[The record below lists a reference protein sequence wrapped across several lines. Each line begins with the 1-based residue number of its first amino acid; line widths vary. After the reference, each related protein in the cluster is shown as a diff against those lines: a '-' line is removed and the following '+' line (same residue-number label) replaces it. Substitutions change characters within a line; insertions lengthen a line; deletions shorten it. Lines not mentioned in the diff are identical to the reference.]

1 MAEFGHIQATGK
13 RIPTAEIAIEGIEGM
28 RPVLTCKPATEDNP
42 AYFNALLRRS
52 RRGRRAQNMKARDLK
67 KIRADDIDLISE
79 HCVTSWAGVLDAK
92 GKAVDFTAEDCQKL
106 LGALPYWLLD
116 DFRNE
121 VANPEVF
128 IELADPGD
136 LEDQAGN

>member
-1 MAEFGHIQATGK
+1 MQAGDGGQPGVFQ
-13 RIPTAEIAIEGIEGM
+13 RAAQAVAPRA
-28 RPVLTCKPATEDNP
+28 P
-42 AYFNALLRRS
+42 
-52 RRGRRAQNMKARDLK
+52 AQNMKARDLK

-79 HCVTSWAGVLDAK
+79 HCVTGWAGVLDAK
-92 GKAVDFTAEDCQKL
+92 EKAVDFTVEDCQKL